1 MNRIGENTSI
11 LIEEIS
17 STYYWTP
24 ERRLWFSCIMQAVER
39 FQILI
44 KEDVYFPRQ
53 KKEMNELVNWFFSD
67 NSSYIGSYRSV
78 CDTLDIHYGKLRG
91 KLEKLLKD
99 KVQRILESEGVNDE
113 RSPEVVAISHPTCQ
127 DGPHEV

>member
-1 MNRIGENTSI
+1 MKHIGG
-11 LIEEIS
+11 IEAAFTEEFS
-17 STYYWTP
+17 PTYYWTP
-24 ERRLWFSCIMQAVER
+24 ERRLWFSCIMQAIER

-44 KEDVYFPRQ
+44 KEDGYYPRQ

-67 NSSYIGSYRSV
+67 NSSYIGSYRSI
-78 CDTLDIHYGKLRG
+78 CDTLDIHYDKLRG

-99 KVQRILESEGVNDE
+99 KVQRILESKGVNDE